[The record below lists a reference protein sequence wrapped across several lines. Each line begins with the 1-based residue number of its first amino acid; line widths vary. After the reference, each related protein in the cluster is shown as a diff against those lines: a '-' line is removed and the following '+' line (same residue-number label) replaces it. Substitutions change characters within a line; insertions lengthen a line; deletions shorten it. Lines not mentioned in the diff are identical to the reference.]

1 MLPTCRGKQCLTKAQ
16 NEGHVHMQKTDKI
29 MGNGSFSIGLFLFF
43 SVSHNEH
50 VSAMKNKLHSNIG
63 NCRMKAT
70 GAPLN
75 KGHQGGMG
83 LSVAVHQDYPNSS
96 SPLTLP
102 LTVGWVVIKAAEVYM
117 VWNDK
122 AAWRV
127 T

>member
-1 MLPTCRGKQCLTKAQ
+1 
-16 NEGHVHMQKTDKI
+16 
-29 MGNGSFSIGLFLFF
+29 
-43 SVSHNEH
+43 
-50 VSAMKNKLHSNIG
+50 MKNKLHSNIG
-63 NCRMKAT
+63 SHSIKAT

-83 LSVAVHQDYPNSS
+83 LSVAVHHDYPNSS

-102 LTVGWVVIKAAEVYM
+102 LPMGWVVIKAAEVDV